1 MLASEIG
8 ENRGSPSDNRE
19 NLVSGFHKCYMKM
32 ALFKGRSVLDTQ
44 DFLESYFF
52 SRITVI

>member
-1 MLASEIG
+1 MLPSEIG
-8 ENRGSPSDNRE
+8 ENKGSPSDNKE